1 MLSLIVDNHKID
13 TNRVVFS
20 DGAVGYDLKDFP
32 DGAKNVMISVDPS
45 FKVNGLVDELSQ
57 LTFIL
62 RQVYQQAFQNA
73 KLSIHLPYLPYGRAD
88 RKFNDKGN
96 DGLFTFLI
104 MLSELG
110 IDSILVV
117 DPHNP
122 TAFTNYCDW
131 LGIEWFI
138 SDQLDVFRQAIARE
152 RLTPQKEWDVIIA
165 PDKGAKD
172 KAKTIAAHYKLPLVC
187 CTKER
192 DVSTGKLSNPVVPE
206 RLDGKRVLIVDD
218 LGDGM
223 YTFIQL
229 AQELYKQGAT
239 FIDLYVTHLIA
250 SKGLNVLTNSIHK
263 VYTYQTCCGYV
274 TMQDVYKFNRGEL
287 V

>member
-1 MLSLIVDNHKID
+1 MLSLIVDNRKID

-32 DGAKNVMISVDPS
+32 SNPKRIVISVDPN
-45 FKVNGLVDELSQ
+45 FKISGLMDELTQ
-57 LTFIL
+57 L
-62 RQVYQQAFQNA
+62 
-73 KLSIHLPYLPYGRAD
+73 LSCQMDIDWNTEFVLNIPYLPYARAD
-88 RKFNDKGN
+88 RRFSAKGN
-96 DGLFTFLI
+96 GGLQSFLFK
-104 MLSELG
+104 LSDLS
-110 IDSILVV
+110 IDKLITV
-117 DPHNP
+117 DPHNEKALKMGCS
-122 TAFTNYCDW
+122 TFIDVDYMTQREAFR
-131 LGIEWFI
+131 E
-138 SDQLDVFRQAIARE
+138 VVARE

-165 PDKGAKD
+165 TDKGAKD

-192 DVSTGKLSNPVVPE
+192 DISTGKLSNPIVPE

-218 LGDGM
+218 LMDGG